1 MEIATLSCRVPEHTE
16 RFSFASG
23 RLPAWSRPNLTTNG
37 IRMVFEPVYFA
48 LLLTAAVLAV
58 IFGILIVERL
68 WLSKRNNGNQSEDYR
83 MSVIEY

>member
-1 MEIATLSCRVPEHTE
+1 
-16 RFSFASG
+16 
-23 RLPAWSRPNLTTNG
+23 
-37 IRMVFEPVYFA
+37 MVFEPVYFA